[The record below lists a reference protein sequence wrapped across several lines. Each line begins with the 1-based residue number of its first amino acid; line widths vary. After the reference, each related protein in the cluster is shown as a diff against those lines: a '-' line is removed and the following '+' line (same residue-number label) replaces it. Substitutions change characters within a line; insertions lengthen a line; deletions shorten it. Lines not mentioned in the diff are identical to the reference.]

1 MRYHDDLFGR
11 LRRQVCMYLVP
22 GGFLFAVA
30 VIVNNPTWVGVL
42 GGVPGMAS
50 SGFAIASLAAAKRQH
65 EIEYAWTALALLA
78 FATAAVLVVHLI
90 WL

>member
-1 MRYHDDLFGR
+1 ML
-11 LRRQVCMYLVP
+11 LIP

-30 VIVNNPTWVGVL
+30 VIVNNPTAVQVL

-50 SGFAIASLAAAKRQH
+50 SGFAIAALAAAKRQH
-65 EIEYAWTALALLA
+65 KIEYAWTALALLV
-78 FATAAVLVVHLI
+78 FAIVAVVVVHLI